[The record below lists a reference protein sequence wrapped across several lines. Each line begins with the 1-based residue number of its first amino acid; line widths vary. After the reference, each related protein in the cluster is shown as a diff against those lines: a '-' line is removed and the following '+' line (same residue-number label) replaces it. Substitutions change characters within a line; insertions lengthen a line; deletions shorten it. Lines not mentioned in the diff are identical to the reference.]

1 MSRNVV
7 SFISSPSWYSND
19 IQLAEISLITDRIS
33 SIYLKVRLQDTDSQY
48 NDHMKKGQTEN
59 NSYKNTTEKRLS
71 NINPLKTE
79 VNLCFTKG
87 YVVMSGFS
95 SNKVEVISSQLLRSP
110 LCPWKLLQKIYIP
123 DDH

>member
-19 IQLAEISLITDRIS
+19 IQWAEFALITYRTS

-59 NSYKNTTEKRLS
+59 NSYKNTTEK
-71 NINPLKTE
+71 
-79 VNLCFTKG
+79 TK
-87 YVVMSGFS
+87 
-95 SNKVEVISSQLLRSP
+95 
-110 LCPWKLLQKIYIP
+110 
-123 DDH
+123 D